1 MLGQVGSPSS
11 LLPRHFSL
19 RERTGKVVIPSIYD
33 MPCFIAVEGPIR
45 VGKTALANILAERL
59 HAVQIYD
66 AEDNPFLEAFYG
78 DEPGAGFQA
87 QFYFLMKRY
96 KQLRELDLSPNS
108 NRVVVSDYIFEKDKI
123 FAYLNL
129 NDTELQVYDQYYAM
143 LAEQVPIPDLVI
155 YLQAKLE
162 TLKKRIAKKKVLFED
177 RISDEYLAAVVNAYE
192 HFFFHYK
199 ASDLLVIDTSE
210 IDFVDRSEDLQELL
224 KRLSQP
230 VKGTQYFL
238 PLGSAPAD

>member
-1 MLGQVGSPSS
+1 MNSACNA
-11 LLPRHFSL
+11 PR
-19 RERTGKVVIPSIYD
+19 
-33 MPCFIAVEGPIR
+33 FIAIEGPVR
-45 VGKTALANILAERL
+45 VGKTTLADILAEQLQALR
-59 HAVQIYD
+59 VYD
-66 AEDNPFLEAFYG
+66 PEDNPFLEGFYK
-78 DEPGAGFQA
+78 DRPGAGFQA
-87 QFYFLMKRY
+87 QFYFLLKRY
-96 KQLRELDLSPNS
+96 KQLRDLDLAPNAR
-108 NRVVVSDYIFEKDKI
+108 RVVVSDYIFEKDKI

-129 NDTELQVYDQYYAM
+129 SDTELQVYDQYYAM

-162 TLKKRIAKKKVLFED
+162 TLKKRIAKKQVPFED

-199 ASDLLVIDTSE
+199 RSDLLVIDTSE
-210 IDFVDRSEDLQELL
+210 IDFVDRSEHLQELL
-224 KRLSQP
+224 QRLSQP

>member
-1 MLGQVGSPSS
+1 VVAPSAYD
-11 LLPRHFSL
+11 LPR
-19 RERTGKVVIPSIYD
+19 
-33 MPCFIAVEGPIR
+33 FIAVEGPIR
-45 VGKTALANILAERL
+45 VGKTTLANILAERL
-59 HAVQIYD
+59 QAVRICD
-66 AEDNPFLEAFYG
+66 PEDNPFLEGFYE
-78 DEPGAGFQA
+78 DKPGAAFQA

-96 KQLRELDLSPNS
+96 KQLRDLDLAS
-108 NRVVVSDYIFEKDKI
+108 NASRVVVSDYIFEKDKV

-129 NDTELQVYDQYYAM
+129 NDTELQVYDQFYEL

-162 TLKKRIAKKKVLFED
+162 TLKKRIAKKQVPFEE
-177 RISDEYLAAVVNAYE
+177 RISDEYLAALVNAYE

-199 ASDLLVIDTSE
+199 RSDLLVIDTSE
-210 IDFVDRSEDLQELL
+210 IDFVDRSEHLQELL
-224 KRLSQP
+224 QRLSQP